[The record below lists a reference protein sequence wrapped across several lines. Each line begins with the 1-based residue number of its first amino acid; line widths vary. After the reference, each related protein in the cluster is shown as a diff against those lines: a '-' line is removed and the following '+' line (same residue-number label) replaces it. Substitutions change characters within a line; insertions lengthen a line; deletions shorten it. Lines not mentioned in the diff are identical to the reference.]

1 MTDQPTVL
9 VLADDLIWASRLS
22 AAAERSGAGV
32 RRASAP
38 PPALA
43 GVTNAIVDLG
53 GRRYDGVTA
62 VTEMSQAGASVAA
75 VCNHEDVALRK
86 RALEAGA
93 VQVWSYNRFHRE
105 GPMLVERWIRAAVA
119 S

>member
-22 AAAERSGAGV
+22 AAAERSGANV

-38 PPALA
+38 PPDLA
-43 GVTNAIVDLG
+43 AATNAIVDLG

-62 VTEMSQAGASVAA
+62 VSELTLAGASVAA

-93 VQVWSYNRFHRE
+93 SHVWSYNRFHRE
-105 GPMLVERWIRAAVA
+105 GPTLIERWMRAAVA
-119 S
+119 P

>member
-1 MTDQPTVL
+1 MTDERTVL
-9 VLADDLIWASRLS
+9 VLADDLIWASRL
-22 AAAERSGAGV
+22 AAATERSGALV

-38 PPALA
+38 PHDLS
-43 GVTNAIVDLG
+43 GVTNAVVDLG
-53 GRRYDGVTA
+53 GRRYDGITA
-62 VTEMSQAGASVAA
+62 VSQLSRAGASVAA

-93 VQVWSYNRFHRE
+93 SQVWSYNRFHRE
-105 GPMLVERWIRAAVA
+105 GPVLVERWMRPAVA